1 MLPHLDLLRRYSMG
15 HEIYVIKRD
24 GRKETFN
31 FNKVMKVVNFASKG
45 LQDVNLDEFYQ
56 EFQFVFKVGITTKEL
71 QQKLISTANKLTVK
85 DGQVNP
91 DYSIFANRL
100 FLMDFWKEFKHKREE
115 EYNTMTDEFGF
126 FKNSDK
132 WIEHLEKYVE
142 LGVYDER
149 ILKVSKETLR
159 HLYTYAKRVNIKFDD
174 GTLGCGHFM
183 WNNFFYQT
191 LKFYKSY
198 LIRYEGF
205 PIENF
210 DEALLLIS
218 IMGFYPDY
226 KQDKELFIKNVKQFY
241 WHLVKYHFIPATPQ
255 LLNLRRKNGNL
266 SSCNIFDMHDNLESI
281 MYTASQVAFIS
292 KRAGGIGVYGG
303 RLRPSGS
310 YLMGNPGLANH
321 FNMWGKI
328 FNDIVVA
335 VNQSGVRK
343 GSCTIALPCWHK
355 DVIEFINCKNP
366 LGDQRL
372 KLYDIFPQI
381 ILNDTFMKA
390 VENNDDWYLVDHY
403 EIQKLDKSINLIDA
417 VGEEFEQQWEK
428 VKRYIQEGKL
438 KNYKKIKA
446 RSLIIEIGKNVTATG
461 LPYVFFEDTVNR
473 FSPFK
478 EKIHCGNLCMES
490 FSPFRNTNPE
500 HKKLHECIRED
511 EQGYAHSCNL
521 FSLNLPKLYEDGILF
536 NNKKLQILMSLVVRY
551 MDNIIEMTEPPVIEI
566 KNHNRLFRTIG
577 IGFLGLADLFVK
589 LSVDRNTLYTYRFT
603 KRSNNDEE
611 LRDQLRDKLISLIQ
625 EIFGPITF
633 YGIKASI
640 DLAKERGVAKKY
652 NETKWKDLVLLG
664 HIPIEEDFEISAKI
678 EFNVDEEEIVELRED
693 LKKYGI
699 RNTMLF
705 NCPPNTSTSL
715 YAGTTASIMPA
726 YAPFQTESQ
735 RSATYFV
742 FPRYIKYGPLMYD
755 FIVTYDEE
763 DVFDLVDV
771 ISFIQK
777 YIDSGISF
785 EYPLN
790 HKKIKNIPVFF
801 FKFLMKC
808 WKSNIKTLYYARNI
822 TVQGNQEKDE
832 CIGCAN

>member
-1 MLPHLDLLRRYSMG
+1 MPG
-15 HEIYVIKRD
+15 EIYVIKRD

-31 FNKVMKVVNFASKG
+31 FNKVMKVVDFASKG
-45 LQDVNLDEFYQ
+45 LQDVDLQEFYQ

-100 FLMDFWKEFKHKREE
+100 FLMDFWKEFKHRREE

-142 LGVYDER
+142 LGIYDER
-149 ILKVSKETLR
+149 ILKISKETLR
-159 HLYTYAKRVNIKFDD
+159 HLYTYAKRTNIKFDD

-226 KQDKELFIKNVKQFY
+226 KQDKDLFIKNVKQFY
-241 WHLVKYHFIPATPQ
+241 WHLVSYHFVPATPQ
-255 LLNLRRKNGNL
+255 LLNLRRKDGNL
-266 SSCNIFDMHDNLESI
+266 SSCNIFDMDDNLESI

-328 FNDIVVA
+328 FNDVIVA
-335 VNQSGVRK
+335 VNQGGIRK

-355 DVIEFINCKNP
+355 DIIEFINCKNP

-403 EIQKLDKSINLIDA
+403 EIQKLDPSISLIDA
-417 VGEEFEQQWEK
+417 IGKEFEQQWEK
-428 VKRYIQEGKL
+428 VKQYIQDGKL

-446 RSLIIEIGKNVTATG
+446 RSLLIETGKNVTATG
-461 LPYVFFEDTVNR
+461 LPYVFFEDTANNY
-473 FSPFK
+473 SPFK
-478 EKIHCGNLCMES
+478 EKIYCGNLCMES
-490 FSPFRNTNPE
+490 FSPFKNTNPE
-500 HKKLHECIRED
+500 HRKLHECIKEN

-521 FSLNLPKLYEDGILF
+521 FSLNLPKLYEDSILF
-536 NNKKLQILMSLVVRY
+536 NNEKLQKLMYLVVRY
-551 MDNIIEMTEPPVIEI
+551 MDNILEMSVPPVVEI
-566 KNHNRLFRTIG
+566 KNHNKLYRTVG

-589 LSVDRNTLYTYRFT
+589 LSYDRNTLYTYRFT
-603 KRSNNDEE
+603 TRGMSQADE
-611 LRDQLRDKLISLIQ
+611 LKLKTQTLIM

-633 YGIKASI
+633 YGIRASV
-640 DLAKERGVAKKY
+640 DLAKERGHASGY
-652 NETKWKDLVLLG
+652 NNTKWKDGIALGRIDLNNIEDAAESFLVDVSSVKQL
-664 HIPIEEDFEISAKI
+664 K
-678 EFNVDEEEIVELRED
+678 ED
-693 LKKYGI
+693 LKLYGI

-705 NCPPNTSTSL
+705 NCPPNTSTSI

-735 RSATYFV
+735 RNATYFV

-755 FIVTYDEE
+755 FIVTYD
-763 DVFDLVDV
+763 DKDTLDLVD
-771 ISFIQK
+771 IIATIQR

-785 EYPLN
+785 EYPIN
-790 HKKIKNIPVFF
+790 HKKIKNVPVFF
-801 FKFLMKC
+801 YQFLHKC
-808 WKSNIKTLYYARNI
+808 WKSGIKTLYYARNI
-822 TVQGNQEKDE
+822 TIQGSQEKDE